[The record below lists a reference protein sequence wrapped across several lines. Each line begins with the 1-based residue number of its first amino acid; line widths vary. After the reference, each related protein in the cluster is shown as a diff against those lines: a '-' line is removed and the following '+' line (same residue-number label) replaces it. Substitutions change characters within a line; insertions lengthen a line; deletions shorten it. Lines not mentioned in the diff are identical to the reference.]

1 MANMTYI
8 NAFLNRDGVEGPCV
22 TRGYIPANPRNFY
35 GDSNQ
40 NPAKYKAIGASGV
53 TIATGCDLG
62 QTDCPSLRGYGV
74 PEDLVT
80 ILMPYIGRRKSN
92 AIQMLRQKPLVISRD
107 AAELLDL
114 CVHNGYLDRYVRPA
128 YEKYSRFPFDN
139 LPNQAQAV
147 VFSVCFQKGCGG
159 VRRDWPKLWSYLVS
173 RNWKAASNELLYG
186 FKTYKLRR
194 SIEGTLLKEII

>member
-1 MANMTYI
+1 MANMPYI

-35 GDSNQ
+35 GHNDQ

-74 PEDLVT
+74 PDELIN
-80 ILMPYIGRRKSN
+80 ILLPYIGHKKSI
-92 AIQMLRQKPLVISRD
+92 AIQKLYQKNLVISRD

-114 CVHNGYLDRYVRPA
+114 CVHNGYLTRYVRPA
-128 YEKYSRFPFDN
+128 YEKYASYPFDN
-139 LPNQAQAV
+139 LPDQAQAV
-147 VFSVCFQKGCGG
+147 VFSVCYQKGCGG
-159 VRRDWPKLWSYLVS
+159 VRRDWPKLWSYLIA

-194 SIEGTLLKEII
+194 SIEGKLLKEIC